1 MGKLR
6 LSQRRADCSQGLH
19 SHILPESPQGTGS
32 IGRQAAEDLLIDGG
46 IVLRCFLPQLE
57 EVITDRVSEIQVW
70 PGICPK
76 NHTVEE

>member
-1 MGKLR
+1 MLPVPSLPSSKNNPSIPQANR
-6 LSQRRADCSQGLH
+6 PH
-19 SHILPESPQGTGS
+19 SFH
-32 IGRQAAEDLLIDGG
+32 LLIDGG